1 MKKRSKF
8 HVRNFAK
15 WVLKKGWDIV
25 SKGDNIS
32 WKNEKGDELTSDQLW
47 DIYEDKLNKSYRT
60 DKEKEE

>member
-8 HVRNFAK
+8 HARNFAK
-15 WVLKKGWDIV
+15 WALKKGWDIV

-47 DIYEDKLNKSYRT
+47 DVYEDKLDKSYRT